1 MLRDTQRSK
10 VYKAERVAFR
20 DHAEANEGLREVA
33 DIEAFVR
40 HVFSLK
46 RVQDAFPRA
55 VTEWRAGTP
64 KVRDGRRRRSA
75 CGGIGFISMPL
86 WSRCKWIVLHE
97 LAHTIAFRT
106 QYHIAAHGWEYAAT
120 YLKLVRC
127 VLGVEAHDLLKA
139 QFKAHR
145 VRYKAPVKRAPL
157 SPERRAQLAA
167 TLAAARAARTNACTA
182 QPA

>member
-1 MLRDTQRSK
+1 MRVRDTQRSK
-10 VYKAERVAFR
+10 VYEAERAAFR
-20 DHAEANEGLREVA
+20 DHVEANEGLREVA
-33 DIEAFVR
+33 DIKAFVR

-55 VTEWRAGTP
+55 VTEWRSGAPNVHDG
-64 KVRDGRRRRSA
+64 RGRRRA
-75 CGGIGFISMPL
+75 CGGINFISMPL

-97 LAHTIAFRT
+97 LAHTISFRT

-120 YLKLVRC
+120 YLTLVRC

-145 VRYKAPVKRAPL
+145 VRFRAPTKRAPL
-157 SPERRAQLAA
+157 SPERRAQLVA
-167 TLAAARAARTNACTA
+167 TLAAARASRSTCTA